1 MEIKKDINSIKLSII
16 IPVYNEKN
24 TIKEILDRVEKQTY
38 IEKQIIVVN
47 DCSQDG
53 CDKIIKDYK
62 FNSEFLIL
70 NHKKN
75 NGKGACIK
83 TAKQYITGDAVIIQ
97 DADLE
102 YDPSDYKKLIVP
114 IVQNKINAVYG
125 SRVIGKKRYQSNRFT
140 SLLRIFFNHML
151 TILSNIINN
160 QKLTDA
166 HTCYKLV
173 RTSTFKKINLKED
186 DFAFCPEITSKLSNL
201 NEQIIEIP
209 IFYNG
214 RTFQEGKKIKTSDGL
229 KAIYALIKYGILK
242 K

>member
-38 IEKQIIVVN
+38 VEKQIIVVN

-53 CDKIIKDYK
+53 SDKIIKDYK

-83 TAKQYITGDAVIIQ
+83 NAKQYITGDAVIIQ